1 MVVKKDLFH
10 MYQLFKNNNLIN
22 LYNIKCQIIK
32 LKIIDNTQ
40 EVYIIKMIKLNY
52 ILIKRST

>member
-1 MVVKKDLFH
+1 MAVKKDLFH

-40 EVYIIKMIKLNY
+40 EVYIIKMIKINY